1 MRSIVAWLVGR
12 LVPAV
17 LIACGVALL
26 VAGLLAWT
34 DPTAIGSM
42 GSPESSSGPVASVA
56 PSLTP
61 LPTLQPIGSVGPA
74 SSPSAMPAPS
84 TVPSPSPSPS
94 PRTAVATRVVVPALG
109 IDLPVV
115 RPPVSESFP
124 SCDVAEYLPAVGQ
137 PGQGGQTF
145 IYAHARDGMFLP
157 ILESSQVKDGKAM
170 IGMVV
175 QVFTSDDMVFLYQIA
190 DVYRHQDSLDTVFN
204 ATGENLFLQTS
215 EGPPAGYAGHTGL
228 VMIVRADP
236 ISSEPANH
244 ADAHPVAKPRV
255 CS

>member
-17 LIACGVALL
+17 LIASGVAVL
-26 VAGLLAWT
+26 VAGILAWT
-34 DPTAIGSM
+34 DPTAIGSA
-42 GSPESSSGPVASVA
+42 GSPAPSSVA
-56 PSLTP
+56 IASAPPATP
-61 LPTLQPIGSVGPA
+61 LPTLQPIPSVGPA

-115 RPPVSESFP
+115 RAPANESFP
-124 SCDVAEYLPAVGQ
+124 YCDVAEYLPALDQ

-145 IYAHARDGMFLP
+145 LYAHARAGMFLP
-157 ILESSQVKDGKAM
+157 ILEASQVRDGKAM

-175 QVFTSDDMVFLYQIA
+175 QVYTSDDMAFLYQIS
-190 DVYRHQDSLDTVFN
+190 DVYRHQASLDTVFN
-204 ATGENLFLQTS
+204 ASGENVFLQTS
-215 EGPPAGYAGHTGL
+215 EGPPPGYAGHTGL
-228 VMIVRADP
+228 VTIVRAEP
-236 ISSEPANH
+236 ISSAPADH